1 LGATDDYEW
10 LGDMQVGGTPE
21 EKREA
26 ANARLKHALKKLN
39 RNHKNL
45 YAAVKKVRSRFHRVC
60 GPF

>member
-1 LGATDDYEW
+1 MGATDDCGW
-10 LGDMQVGGTPE
+10 LGDMQLGGTPE

-45 YAAVKKVRSRFHRVC
+45 YAAVKKVRRRFHRAVH
-60 GPF
+60 FD